1 VNVRYPSPALPFSRS
16 LTDLLLDQHAPQPR
30 RIDPTL
36 RKVLGQ
42 RLARRAPD
50 RANGSISLDSF
61 TLTRILR
68 NDTTSSTPF
77 AWSPRAARRILGLAA
92 TQRLVGGAG
101 GTPTSAV
108 RAEIEDVIQ
117 RANEHRSR
125 SGSLGQWLA
134 EAPPGVLAVVIA
146 EAVTYATELLIS
158 LEWERVLDTASLG
171 TADALWAVP
180 GAPWVSL
187 KGRRDLVVD
196 SADDAPRTLLAV
208 RGGRPGTSSTI
219 DLAHVALV
227 DGLTHP
233 DRPHAQRVVGYW
245 PAAGRALGL
254 DVDGETL
261 KFAARNVVTALEQ
274 FSQPSRSLRAA

>member
-1 VNVRYPSPALPFSRS
+1 LIVRYPSPALPFARS
-16 LTDLLLDQHAPQPR
+16 LTDLLVDQRAPQPR
-30 RIDPTL
+30 RIDPAL

-42 RLARRAPD
+42 RLARLAPD
-50 RANGSISLDSF
+50 RTAGSISLDSF
-61 TLTRILR
+61 TLTRVLR
-68 NDTTSSTPF
+68 GNTATPTPF
-77 AWSPRAARRILGLAA
+77 VWSPRAARRILGLAA
-92 TQRLVGGAG
+92 TQRLICGDGS
-101 GTPTSAV
+101 TPTAAV
-108 RAEIEDVIQ
+108 RAEIDDVIH
-117 RANEHRSR
+117 RANEHLSR

-146 EAVTYATELLIS
+146 EAVTYATELLIG
-158 LEWERVLDTASLG
+158 LEWDRLVDDASLG

-187 KGRRDLVVD
+187 KGRRDLVIN
-196 SADDAPRTLLAV
+196 SSENTPRTLLAV
-208 RGGRPGTSSTI
+208 RGGRPGSTSTI

-274 FSQPSRSLRAA
+274 LSEPSRSLHAA